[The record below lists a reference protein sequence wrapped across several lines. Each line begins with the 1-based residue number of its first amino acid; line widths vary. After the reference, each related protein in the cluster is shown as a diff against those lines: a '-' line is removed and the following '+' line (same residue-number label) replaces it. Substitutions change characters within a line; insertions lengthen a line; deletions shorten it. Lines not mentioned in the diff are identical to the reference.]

1 MSTSAYRS
9 TVVVSALVWF
19 LLGLH
24 APPMMHQLT
33 HHDRMPDTTV
43 LVVTA
48 VLAILG
54 VVCMVALLRTP
65 RLGGGAPG
73 E

>member
-9 TVVVSALVWF
+9 TVLVSALVWF

-24 APPMMHQLT
+24 APVLHQLT
-33 HHDRMPDTTV
+33 HHNRMPDTTV
-43 LVVTA
+43 LVVIA

-54 VVCMVALLRTP
+54 VVCTVALLRRP
-65 RLGGGAPG
+65 AMGDAAPG